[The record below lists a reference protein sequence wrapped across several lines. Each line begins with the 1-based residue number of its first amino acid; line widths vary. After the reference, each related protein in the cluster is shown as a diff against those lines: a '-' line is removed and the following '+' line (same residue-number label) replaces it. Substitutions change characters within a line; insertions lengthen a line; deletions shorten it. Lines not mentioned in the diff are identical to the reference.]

1 MKRMTLAVAVAACL
15 AGTAS
20 GQDDVLTPAGKSYS
34 VGVLLD
40 VVPLVFEEAEA
51 GALSGVGQLGD
62 AADIGTRD
70 YASVRWEREGS
81 AITLTFERGG
91 GIGERQTRCDP
102 WPDIPVGDEGVL
114 AACVM
119 DGFFTSQELF
129 AAAPMPVVTR
139 TQ

>member
-1 MKRMTLAVAVAACL
+1 MGQSPVKQTRRDLMKRMTLAVAVAACL

-70 YASVRWEREGS
+70 YASVRWERDGS
-81 AITLTFERGG
+81 AITLTG
-91 GIGERQTRCDP
+91 TK
-102 WPDIPVGDEGVL
+102 
-114 AACVM
+114 AC
-119 DGFFTSQELF
+119 SPH
-129 AAAPMPVVTR
+129 A
-139 TQ
+139 